1 MRRLAPSLLTSF
13 ALLVACGAEAP
24 EAPFA
29 PAPPAPLTVA
39 RSLDA
44 SMEDPILLTFAAARA
59 RSRYVVD
66 EGYTFT
72 RGADGSYAFVTD
84 SAGDVALAFEVDG
97 RPVVREGELA
107 APLRVVATSSDAMV
121 ARGSLTADLALELR
135 FAAVTSEVMKLEVHV
150 ESRSAAPHSVAV
162 AAVLRRCGGAY
173 TGVSRMAAGA
183 RADHHAEPP
192 GTLPIVGRGTYVEDF
207 AGALVSEVD
216 QGDVR
221 AFATCAGSA
230 ADDAA
235 RVLSSSGDAG
245 ESAEALAVRV
255 RGDVPPGQSR
265 AFRFARAVVDGRDP
279 STLGAALAAPLSATE
294 AIVEGQA
301 RMAKAP
307 TMAGASPEQALVL
320 HSSFALLDQMMMPA
334 EGRLAH
340 PYFLFAREPT
350 WDFARL
356 GMHAHEA
363 LSLLP
368 LARMDVGAAVAAL
381 ENMIER
387 TEDDGY
393 LPYNFGPVVELA
405 YDKTASA
412 PFFAPIARD
421 VAARHGDR
429 AFLARA
435 YAAAEKQHGFW
446 VKKRDKDGNGLSE
459 WGGLS
464 HMESV
469 RDLDDA
475 VWTEVAEPSD
485 VDSVDLN
492 AMLVATE
499 RALSDMAKALGD
511 DAAAARWAAKGDER
525 VARINAQLWDEGRG
539 FYFHRSIRSGSFSH
553 KKPGDLLRVQIS
565 GALPLWAGAVP
576 ADRLDRVVATVMD
589 PAQLGG
595 EFGVRSLSARDP
607 FYSSRA
613 SGCCRWNGVVWVQWQ
628 WMLAKGLRAAGR
640 AAEARTITERTVRAV
655 SAKLRELHQFRE
667 LYDPDD
673 ARAPNLSMP
682 NYNWSAMVGEMML
695 EGASP

>member
-1 MRRLAPSLLTSF
+1 MRRPAPALLAPL
-13 ALLVACGAEAP
+13 ALLIACGAEAP

-29 PAPPAPLTVA
+29 PAPPAPLSLTGA
-39 RSLDA
+39 LDA
-44 SMEDPILLTFAAARA
+44 TMDDPILLTFAAARTRA
-59 RSRYVVD
+59 SYVVD

-72 RGADGSYAFVTD
+72 RGSDGSLAFATD
-84 SAGDVALAFEVDG
+84 TAGDVALAFEVDG
-97 RPVVREGELA
+97 RALVREGELA
-107 APLRVVATSSDAMV
+107 SPLRIVATSSDAMV
-121 ARGSLTADLALELR
+121 ARGALTEDLALELR
-135 FAAVTSEVMKLEVHV
+135 FATVTSELMKLEVHV
-150 ESRSAAPHSVAV
+150 ESRSPSPHRIAV
-162 AAVLRRCGGAY
+162 AAALRRCAGGY
-173 TGVSRMAAGA
+173 TSVGRAASGVRG
-183 RADHHAEPP
+183 DHHAEPP

-221 AFATCAGSA
+221 AFATCAATSA
-230 ADDAA
+230 EDSA
-235 RVLSSSGDAG
+235 RALASPGDAG
-245 ESAEALAVRV
+245 ESAQVLAVRV
-255 RGDVPPGQSR
+255 GGDVPAGESR
-265 AFRFARAVVDGRDP
+265 VFRFARAVVDARDP
-279 STLGAALAAPLSATE
+279 AKLDAALTSPLSATE
-294 AIVEGQA
+294 VVVEGQA

-307 TMAGASPEQALVL
+307 SLAGASRDQALVL

-363 LSLLP
+363 LALVP
-368 LARMDVGAAVAAL
+368 LARMDVDAAVAAL
-381 ENMIER
+381 DNMIER
-387 TEDDGY
+387 TEPDGY

-405 YDKTASA
+405 YDRTASA

-421 VAARHGDR
+421 VAARKKDR

-435 YAAAEKQHGFW
+435 YAAAEKQHRFW

-459 WGGLS
+459 WGGLA

-492 AMLVATE
+492 SMLVATE
-499 RALSDMAKALGD
+499 RALADMAEALGD
-511 DAAAARWAAKGDER
+511 GAAAARWGAEAEER
-525 VARINAQLWDEGRG
+525 IARINASLWDEGRG
-539 FYFHRSIRSGSFSH
+539 FYFHRSIRTGSFSH
-553 KKPGDLLRVQIS
+553 RKAGDLLRVQIA

-576 ADRLDRVVATVMD
+576 RDRLDRVVATVMD

-595 EFGVRSLSARDP
+595 EFGVRSLSARDS
-607 FYSSRA
+607 FYSSSA
-613 SGCCRWNGVVWVQWQ
+613 SSCCRWNGVVWVQWQ
-628 WMLAKGLRAAGR
+628 WMLARGLRAAGR

-682 NYNWSAMVGEMML
+682 NYNWSAMVGEMIL
-695 EGASP
+695 EAAAR